1 MGSVYGFLN
10 SGDPSAMFMG
20 TLAKMLQYVKYINI
34 VYPPKITMMFE
45 AQNKVNKTENSTS
58 FVKKIED
65 NIKGSFYNAPLPGT
79 FGHYQA
85 HSSFASNFLQSLIT
99 LGAIAFLI
107 VLLEVLTRLTSKSSK
122 VHKVLASV
130 LEILKWNL
138 FLIMFCGMYGDIIFF
153 SSLEFRT
160 STFDDLTSSISFT
173 ICILV
178 NVLALLVLIRLVQ
191 VNLNLKSSR
200 RNRIAKNHQTQ
211 SMQDAVEKWKNYKPF
226 FEAYKNYTFS
236 QQSFMLFFIIRVSLF
251 YSIVAYLQEYP
262 KVQVIL
268 INILS
273 VGIILYLAIARP
285 FTKVVNTLNQV
296 VFECTLFAF
305 NACVLILTFYD
316 DDTAHDFKKRE
327 SIGNV
332 MMVINMVAGIVSM
345 LFICLKLLVML
356 KELYQDW
363 RKSKRQ
369 KNSKGG
375 SVNRRLDKLEIT
387 VDNSLA
393 TSGQI
398 LMTNSTLNNSQMTLT
413 NDLTVSNLEQST
425 IQTPYGQNT
434 RPHRLMALPAQQ
446 TGDRISKRKCY

>member
-1 MGSVYGFLN
+1 VGSVYGFLN